1 MNRRCEALVIGI
13 GNILWAD
20 EGFGVRCVEALQAEM
35 LKYNQYEPPTVHR
48 FHGGMYCREVAQ
60 VADSLIVGKVH
71 KCEHFFVLLSG
82 TIAVTVGDFIESV
95 KAPAVLQSYPGTKRA
110 IYAVTPCSYMTVH
123 RTDATTVEAAE
134 AEMVEPDAAS
144 PFGIGN
150 TLQEKLT

>member
-1 MNRRCEALVIGI
+1 MMIQTLGNKVDARRPEVPMR
-13 GNILWAD
+13 
-20 EGFGVRCVEALQAEM
+20 ERVEALQAEM
-35 LKYNQYEPPTVHR
+35 LKHEQYEPPTVHR

-71 KCEHFFVLLSG
+71 KKEHFFVLLSG
-82 TIAVTVGDFIESV
+82 TVAVTVGHFVEQIS
-95 KAPAVLQSYPGTKRA
+95 APAVLQSYPGTKRA
-110 IYAVTPCSYMTVH
+110 IYAVTPCSYMTMH
-123 RTDATTVEAAE
+123 RTDTTTVEAAE